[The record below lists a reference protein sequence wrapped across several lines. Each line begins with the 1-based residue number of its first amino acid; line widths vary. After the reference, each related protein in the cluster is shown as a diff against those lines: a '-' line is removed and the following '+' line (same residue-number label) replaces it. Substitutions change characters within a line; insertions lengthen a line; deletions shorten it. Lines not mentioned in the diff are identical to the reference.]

1 MAELSKIVEIHQ
13 FIQQKLEVERKT
25 YKQISE
31 ELLQL
36 YGPMTG
42 LSADSVKR
50 FCVANDFNRT
60 SRLSARELEVVLK
73 CAVAEV
79 SYRVFESQFCVH
91 NFLHS

>member
-1 MAELSKIVEIHQ
+1 MAELSKIVGIHQ

-25 YKQISE
+25 YKEISE

-50 FCVANDFNRT
+50 FCVR
-60 SRLSARELEVVLK
+60 SKRLSSH
-73 CAVAEV
+73 VAPFGKRIG
-79 SYRVFESQFCVH
+79 SGFEMCCCRSKLSRF
-91 NFLHS
+91 